1 MIRSCFFA
9 GISVVSAIALQAS
22 PAIYLH
28 SVVNGASYY
37 APGLPGGSIA
47 QGSMFS
53 IFGSFLGPSQAATQ
67 SSFPLATSFSGVS
80 IQVTQGTT
88 SVNAIP
94 IYVSASQINAIIPS
108 NAPLGW
114 ASVWVTFNGKSNP
127 SPVYIVHDSP
137 GIFTSTGTGIGPGAV
152 QNSLGNG
159 KLVNNSYQTSAAPG
173 QTVQVYLTGLGP
185 ITTPDNQAPPAGSP
199 ATPVEV
205 WVGGASATVSYS
217 GRSPC
222 CAGLDQID
230 FVVPSNAPQGCWVP
244 VYVRTSQTTVSN
256 FASLAI
262 GPNSA
267 ACADSAS
274 SLSGIF
280 QKGGSLGTLSLTRMV
295 VHEDVGVNAPVDVS
309 NDFSTYSALKVSGG
323 PYAFLPFYSTPPP
336 GTCTVYPGV
345 GDYFQTGSVPEA
357 PPSALDGGTQLSISG
372 PGGQKSATLT
382 QNVAPLGSYL
392 PLYSLPNQLYLTPGA
407 YTVTTN
413 GGAQIAGF
421 TAQVAVSIPL
431 SWTNRDQITSVDRTQ
446 PLTINWSG
454 AAAGQTIAIMAVGS
468 DLPTNSSA
476 VSFCAVPAGA
486 TSFTIPAQIL
496 AALPASRLNPLASK
510 DVIYLLSVNSSSFS
524 VSGLSVGAAS
534 GAYVLGKTVT
544 FQ

>member
-1 MIRSCFFA
+1 
-9 GISVVSAIALQAS
+9 
-22 PAIYLH
+22 
-28 SVVNGASYY
+28 
-37 APGLPGGSIA
+37 
-47 QGSMFS
+47 
-53 IFGSFLGPSQAATQ
+53 
-67 SSFPLATSFSGVS
+67 
-80 IQVTQGTT
+80 
-88 SVNAIP
+88 
-94 IYVSASQINAIIPS
+94 
-108 NAPLGW
+108 
-114 ASVWVTFNGKSNP
+114 
-127 SPVYIVHDSP
+127 
-137 GIFTSTGTGIGPGAV
+137 
-152 QNSLGNG
+152 
-159 KLVNNSYQTSAAPG
+159 
-173 QTVQVYLTGLGP
+173 
-185 ITTPDNQAPPAGSP
+185 
-199 ATPVEV
+199 
-205 WVGGASATVSYS
+205 
-217 GRSPC
+217 
-222 CAGLDQID
+222 
-230 FVVPSNAPQGCWVP
+230 
-244 VYVRTSQTTVSN
+244 VSN